1 MGVAKRTG
9 ESDGKNRTSYLFS
22 IACHLSGMP
31 RPLLE
36 RGQWSSLALL
46 KPHHHQ
52 RTEEDAKATDRIRL
66 SLRTRKLNEKQRG
79 GGHAGER
86 CRE

>member
-1 MGVAKRTG
+1 MGR
-9 ESDGKNRTSYLFS
+9 NRTSHLFS
-22 IACHLSGMP
+22 IVCHLGGMP

-36 RGQWSSLALL
+36 RGQWSSLAPL

-52 RTEEDAKATDRIRL
+52 RTEEDAKAIDRIRL
-66 SLRTRKLNEKQRG
+66 SMRIRKLNEKQRG
-79 GGHAGER
+79 GGCARER